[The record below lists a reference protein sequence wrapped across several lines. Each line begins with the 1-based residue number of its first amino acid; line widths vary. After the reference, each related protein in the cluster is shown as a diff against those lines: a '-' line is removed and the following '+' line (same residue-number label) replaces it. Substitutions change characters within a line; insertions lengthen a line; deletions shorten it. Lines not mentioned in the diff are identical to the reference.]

1 MPRQPPR
8 AVRDAALGLVRD
20 ETYTNVALQDARQA
34 WDAEQT
40 VLNAKIDSL
49 EHELKLA
56 HWKRRHDR
64 KLAINLCEKLA
75 AYEENNPVGKLKRRD
90 ACTKHAKRI
99 VQVLDRYDPA
109 DRAKLLMSAL
119 RISSSDGRDLREDI
133 LETQAF
139 KRLLK
144 KLHDARDLAIVKH
157 LKAEVYTADAF
168 SMLRLLIGM
177 SKREC
182 GLTQQCFKHIRMP
195 DGRKR
200 RFRLMTDSK
209 QFPPAIFS
217 LPEIVAYEKTAE
229 EASQL
234 ELQGHADGCGAD
246 VAGKENSIDRVIVNE
261 LQFKHARHG
270 GMATKGT
277 YDDPH
282 LWLITG
288 DGAGLSAMYSGIR
301 VGLVPGSTEYLNQSA
316 NDVSTILFYK
326 VRTTLTCTGG
336 GSAPPECA
344 PFLCGRNLK
353 RESRTRFLKVGSITF
368 SPICGAFT
376 TAASPVSSVPTV
388 SPRGFSSKSYSARTS
403 PLFASSTACSR
414 TTPTASGRPAAAA
427 ATPTYLTSRSTR
439 KHTTGKLLSRRSAT
453 VRMCPPGRRS
463 GSPSLRSG
471 RSSAT
476 AARGTFRRRRR
487 AWWSLTP
494 CAPSSRAWM
503 RKSAKP
509 R

>member
-1 MPRQPPR
+1 MPRQRPR
-8 AVRDAALGLVRD
+8 AEREAALGLVRD

-34 WDAEQT
+34 WDAKQT
-40 VLNAKIDSL
+40 ELNAKIDSL
-49 EHELKLA
+49 EHELKMA
-56 HWKRRHDR
+56 QWKRRHDR

-75 AYEENNPVGKLKRRD
+75 AYEENNPVGKLKRSD
-90 ACTKHAKRI
+90 ACTRHAKRI

-119 RISSSDGRDLREDI
+119 RISSGDGRDLREDI

-182 GLTQQCFKHIRMP
+182 GLTQQCFKHIRKP

-200 RFRLMTDSK
+200 HFRLMTDSK

-282 LWLITG
+282 LWLTTG

-326 VRTTLTCTGG
+326 VRTLTCTGG
-336 GSAPPECA
+336 DSAPPERA

-353 RESRTRFLKVGSITF
+353 RESHTRFLKVGSITF

-376 TAASPVSSVPTV
+376 TAASPVSSVRSRRHPLGDFRRNRTQ
-388 SPRGFSSKSYSARTS
+388 RGQALYSQAQ
-403 PLFASSTACSR
+403 
-414 TTPTASGRPAAAA
+414 RPAVAQRQMLRAAQ
-427 ATPTYLTSRSTR
+427 LQ
-439 KHTTGKLLSRRSAT
+439 LLRHR
-453 VRMCPPGRRS
+453 PI
-463 GSPSLRSG
+463 
-471 RSSAT
+471 
-476 AARGTFRRRRR
+476 
-487 AWWSLTP
+487 
-494 CAPSSRAWM
+494 
-503 RKSAKP
+503 
-509 R
+509 